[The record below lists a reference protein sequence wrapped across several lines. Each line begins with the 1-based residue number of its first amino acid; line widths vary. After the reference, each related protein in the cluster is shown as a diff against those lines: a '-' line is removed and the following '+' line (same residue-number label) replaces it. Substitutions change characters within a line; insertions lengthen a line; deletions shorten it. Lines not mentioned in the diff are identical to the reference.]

1 MFTFNNSFMIPVNY
15 SFAFFGLFFASI
27 FDLKTREIPDWLNYS
42 LIAVGFSSALI
53 SSVKYSDYGFLL
65 RSLAGFLLF
74 FAIAMLLYKTG
85 QWGGGDAKTLMALG
99 ALIGLD
105 FNKGV
110 PILLLLIFNIFIVG
124 AVYGFFWSG
133 FLVFKNWIKFKKA
146 FRTILLSKNVIRIRK
161 IVIVAVLFFL
171 AISFFIP
178 FPFKVLMFTFAAMI
192 FFLFYFFIYSKAIET
207 SAMIKS
213 VSVNKLT
220 PGDWIVDEIVIKG
233 KKVCDS
239 KEGVSK
245 EQIAELLKLKK
256 AHKISKIRIKEGIP
270 FMPSFFIAFIITLLF
285 NNWLVLFV

>member
-1 MFTFNNSFMIPVNY
+1 
-15 SFAFFGLFFASI
+15 
-27 FDLKTREIPDWLNYS
+27 
-42 LIAVGFSSALI
+42 
-53 SSVKYSDYGFLL
+53 
-65 RSLAGFLLF
+65 
-74 FAIAMLLYKTG
+74 IAMLLYKTG